1 MKKYFTVTFMFSL
14 CFAACLLGDDAKS
27 DNTHAPQEQNDRPM
41 LHVETDKTDIYAI
54 PLDLSEEEENQEIK
68 ELDSYGKKK

>member
-14 CFAACLLGDDAKS
+14 CFAAYLLGDDVKS
-27 DNTHAPQEQNDRPM
+27 DNAQVQQEQSERPM

>member
-14 CFAACLLGDDAKS
+14 CFAACLLGDDAKPVNS
-27 DNTHAPQEQNDRPM
+27 QVQQEQDSRPA